1 MALLG
6 ITCKHP
12 RFTLHF
18 LSLKIRQNYSCN
30 EKTSIIII
38 SFEVPSG
45 KIVKIV
51 KSQ

>member
-12 RFTLHF
+12 RLT

-38 SFEVPSG
+38 CFEVPSG